1 MTNFEVYL
9 LENGLGNIQNLN
21 GDQFISGFQEIAP
34 GPFGLHFLG
43 ELRLTS
49 IKTSLM
55 LHC

>member
-9 LENGLGNIQNLN
+9 LENGFQNLT

-55 LHC
+55 LHCG